1 VQQAKRAAATLAVWA
16 MALAGLAAPSAETMS
31 TTDSAALVRT
41 AVNVPEPAAP
51 KVAFTDGRAKIYKVA
66 ISGGSERR
74 GASEPELW
82 EDDSATVK
90 AELSAGYGRPSLAY
104 VSSRDSQQGDVYA
117 VRSDADGARH
127 QRITCDNN
135 SMEFHPVIS
144 PDGAMLAYA
153 SEAAGNLDI
162 WVVRLGENPDDC
174 PPSGQ
179 LTLSTATDT
188 WPTWSPDSSAVIFS
202 STREDPLGDLFQ
214 LSVPDLNETF
224 DATSEAGLIQ
234 LTAGPDADTQPAAY
248 RPTGRIE
255 SAGSTWVIFTTTLFE
270 QSGSLAILEL
280 PSAGAKNPQV
290 LPVWPATSE
299 PGPRLSQGYGSS
311 EVAWSPDGHWIA
323 FTSIRNDPGGDV
335 LIAALNFNNGAPEI
349 DPARVVEAA
358 VDPGTAE
365 SHAAWLVDGG
375 SASIGFTSRTAD
387 ANISDATAS
396 DGGAQRAIAAAA
408 LDDAG
413 PAYSP
418 EGTSIAWSQELG
430 QVEGAIPR
438 VLYRADADGQ
448 DAAMLNYER
457 GDKDVDVDP
466 VWSPDGRRIAFTR
479 YAWRGEDYSDPAVW
493 IVDLE
498 AARDDGALAPSRRVA
513 GAPPEGSHY
522 AEGNPAW
529 SSDGS
534 FLAVDRRYAPDLR
547 VELKGSE
554 PVRVGQETSLQASI
568 MNVGRVATAPTDIKL
583 AYPQGVAVASIP
595 EGCRQGRGE
604 ITCRV
609 GNLPPGTSS
618 VQPWTL
624 RGAAPGEWPV
634 IAEVLQPGDSSPENN
649 RATSALL
656 VAGNSDL
663 EVALEVTYQKFGD
676 DSTQVDEVIA
686 SATVTNDGEL
696 HAGPGTLTF
705 TADGDLALPPGC
717 SLRISCTTQCVTAP
731 EAVTCPLEALAPGA
745 SAAREIVLHGVP
757 TGKESV
763 TATVS
768 KDDAEVFIDNNKKVV
783 IVEPGNSPPS
793 SPGEGPG
800 GPVLGLWLLSSANPA
815 PGVPKAPLLPSQ
827 SLPALSPRPEPV
839 TSAPEVWVLDATT
852 GEGNPLA
859 APGRCAAECTVTGA
873 QPAWSPDGARIVV
886 TDRGML
892 AAVTLRDDDGA
903 NGPDLPHAAASIAAV
918 TGFDTTGAPTAS
930 RWQIRSAADPTWAP
944 DGTEIYFT
952 GQPAGQPD
960 HPGIYSVKPDGS
972 NVRPVVQGRGPE
984 TQPALQPWADLAI
997 KLAGDPATVPQG
1009 NIAMFKVSVVNNGPS
1024 PAAAAKV
1031 LIEVPKGMTAL
1042 KTTPDGCEMSALT
1055 VQCNLNELLDK
1066 AAARDIDLEVRSDA
1080 AGEHVSTATITAGTP
1095 DPRPDDN
1102 QATTRTQT
1110 PRTGT
1115 PGGDSSADIAL
1126 ELSLPRSEGWTGG
1139 QPATA
1144 TAKITNNGP
1153 VTASGISIK
1162 AATTGPLMFE
1172 PADGCTDAGCPTEN
1186 LDPGASR
1193 EVELKF
1199 SLPKSDPAGEVS
1211 AQSAEIIVEASTS
1224 STDPKLENNKDSEG
1238 FTVRQPGVSIY
1249 PAVAKPGD
1257 VVTIVVEGLPKG
1269 APVIF
1274 AWSKGIPPDS
1284 TAIEH
1289 DGTDLRRGLLLVRR
1303 DQLGTRDIIVTSADK
1318 DKLFGELR
1326 APVLVVARP
1335 MTPSPDLIGRG

>member
-1 VQQAKRAAATLAVWA
+1 MQQPRWGAASLTAWA
-16 MALAGLAAPSAETMS
+16 IALAWLGSPLEERTQTTPTGPLAPTVAAP
-31 TTDSAALVRT
+31 
-41 AVNVPEPAAP
+41 VPQTP
-51 KVAFTDGRAKIYKVA
+51 KVAFTDGRSDIYEVP
-66 ISGGSERR
+66 IPRR
-74 GASEPELW
+74 DGQKPWEQQREPT
-82 EDDSATVK
+82 DYRG
-90 AELSAGYGRPSLAY
+90 ELSAGAHGQAY
-104 VSSRDSQQGDVYA
+104 ISTEDSSEGDVYLTVSDPDG
-117 VRSDADGARH
+117 VRHR
-127 QRITCDNN
+127 RITCNN
-135 SMEFHPVIS
+135 QAAEFHPVIS
-144 PDGAMLAYA
+144 PDGTMLAYA
-153 SEAAGNLDI
+153 SDAKGNLDI
-162 WVVRLGENPDDC
+162 WAADLRKDVNDC
-174 PPSGQ
+174 PPTRQ
-179 LTLSTATDT
+179 LTSSEASDT
-188 WPTWSPDSSAVIFS
+188 WPTWAPDSSAVIFS
-202 STREDPLGDLFQ
+202 SGREDPLGDLFQ
-214 LSVPDLNETF
+214 LPVPDLNAGS
-224 DATSEAGLIQ
+224 DIPSEADLLQ
-234 LTAGPDADTQPAAY
+234 LTTGPDADTQPAAY

-255 SAGSTWVIFTTTLFE
+255 SSGSTWVIFTSTLFE

-290 LPVWPATSE
+290 LPVWPAASE
-299 PGPRLSQGYGSS
+299 PGPRLAPGYGSS

-323 FTSIRNDPGGDV
+323 FTSIRSDPGGDV
-335 LIAALNFNNGAPEI
+335 LIAALNFRNGAPEI

-365 SHAAWLVDGG
+365 SHAAWLVDGD
-375 SASIGFTSRTAD
+375 STSIGFTSRTAD
-387 ANISDATAS
+387 ANISDANAS
-396 DGGAQRAIAAAA
+396 DGGAQRVIAAAA

-413 PAYSP
+413 PGYSP
-418 EGTSIAWSQELG
+418 DGTSISWSQEVG
-430 QVEGAIPR
+430 QVDGAIPR
-438 VLYRADADGQ
+438 VLYRGQADGQ
-448 DAAMLNYER
+448 DAGMLNYER

-479 YAWRGEDYSDPAVW
+479 YEWRGSDYGDPATW

-498 AARDDGALAPSRRVA
+498 AEREKGARAPSRRVA
-513 GAPPEGSHY
+513 GVPPEGVRY
-522 AEGNPAW
+522 GEENPAW
-529 SSDGS
+529 SPDGL

-583 AYPQGVAVASIP
+583 AYPRGVAVASIP

-686 SATVTNDGEL
+686 SATVTNVGEL

-717 SLRISCTTQCVTAP
+717 SLRISCTTQCFTAP

-768 KDDAEVFIDNNKKVV
+768 KDDAEVFIDNNKKVA
-783 IVEPGNSPPS
+783 IVEPGNSPSS

-827 SLPALSPRPEPV
+827 SLLALSPPPEPIY
-839 TSAPEVWVLDATT
+839 SQPELWVLDATT
-852 GEGNPLA
+852 GEGNPLEV
-859 APGRCAAECTVTGA
+859 PGRCAVECTVTGA
-873 QPAWSPDGARIVV
+873 HPAWSPDGARIVV

-892 AAVTLRDDDGA
+892 AAVTLRDDDGT
-903 NGPDLPHAAASIAAV
+903 NGRNLPHAAASIAAV
-918 TGFDTTGAPTAS
+918 TGFDATGAPTAS
-930 RWQIRSAADPTWAP
+930 RWQIRSATDPAWAP

-1009 NIAMFKVSVVNNGPS
+1009 KIATFKVSVVNNGPS
-1024 PAAAAKV
+1024 PATAVRV
-1031 LIEVPKGMTAL
+1031 LIEVPEGMTAL
-1042 KTTPDGCEMSALT
+1042 TATPGGCEVSART
-1055 VQCNLNELLDK
+1055 VQCNLNERLDK
-1066 AAARDIDLEVRSDA
+1066 AAARDINVEVRSDA
-1080 AGEHVSTATITAGTP
+1080 SGEHVSTATTTAGTP
-1095 DPRPDDN
+1095 DPRPADN
-1102 QATTRTQT
+1102 QATTRTHT

-1115 PGGDSSADIAL
+1115 PGGDSSADIAV
-1126 ELSLPRSEGWTGG
+1126 ELAIKQSEGWTGG

-1144 TAKITNNGP
+1144 TAKVTNNGP
-1153 VTASGISIK
+1153 GTASGINIK
-1162 AATTGPLMFE
+1162 AAATGPLTFE
-1172 PADGCTDAGCPTEN
+1172 PADGCGDAGCPVDN
-1186 LDPGASR
+1186 LDSGASR

-1199 SLPKSDPAGEVS
+1199 SLPESDPSGGVS
-1211 AQSAEIIVEASTS
+1211 ARSAEISVEASTS

-1238 FTVRQPGVSIY
+1238 FTVRQPGVSVY
-1249 PAVAKPGD
+1249 PEVAKPGD
-1257 VVTIVVEGLPKG
+1257 VVTIVVEGLPPG
-1269 APVIF
+1269 APVVF

-1284 TAIEH
+1284 TAIKH
-1289 DGTDLRRGLLLVRR
+1289 DGSDLRRGVLLVRR

-1318 DKLFGELR
+1318 EKLFGELR